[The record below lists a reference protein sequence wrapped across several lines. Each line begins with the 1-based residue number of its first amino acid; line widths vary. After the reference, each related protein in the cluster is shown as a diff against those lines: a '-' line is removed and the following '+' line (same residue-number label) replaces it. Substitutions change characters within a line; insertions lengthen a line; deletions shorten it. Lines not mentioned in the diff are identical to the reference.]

1 VDEEVLFDDSLGQ
14 DWDGM
19 VPAVVS
25 AVQCGTR
32 ADTDGQGA
40 GMDDALDTSD
50 LELDAVRT
58 VAELAAKLRNVQ
70 IRDGKPSLRE
80 LETRTRRDATPLS
93 KTVVAEM
100 LKGQRLPK
108 REVMLSFL
116 RACHV
121 RDDSMESWRSVWGRL
136 ADRVEQRVRSWHFA
150 DSEPVTLICAQL
162 PDDITCPLGKPAD
175 PNYTELLS
183 YADLDA
189 LFELYGH
196 IRAENPDLD
205 VSFKSSSRLGIDDLS
220 SHVVLIGGIAW
231 NEMTGRI
238 SEMSPLPI
246 RQIEDPAIKTGEI
259 FVAPIDGKEQ
269 RFLPKWSEDHSE
281 LVEDVGL
288 IVRTPNPLNS
298 DRSLTICNGIHSRG
312 VVGAVRSLT
321 DVRLRE
327 SNERYI
333 RENFDDPSTFAILM
347 RVPVIAKRARTPVLR
362 AAGCVLYRWP
372 DAGRT

>member
-1 VDEEVLFDDSLGQ
+1 
-14 DWDGM
+14 
-19 VPAVVS
+19 
-25 AVQCGTR
+25 
-32 ADTDGQGA
+32 
-40 GMDDALDTSD
+40 MDDALDTSD

-58 VAELAAKLRNVQ
+58 RAELAAKLRNVR
-70 IRDGKPSLRE
+70 IRDGMPSLRE
-80 LETRTRRDATPLS
+80 LETRTRRDATPLT

-121 RDDSMESWRSVWGRL
+121 RDDSMESWRRAWG
-136 ADRVEQRVRSWHFA
+136 VEQRARSWHFA

-196 IRAENPDLD
+196 IRAENPDLN
-205 VSFKSSSRLGIDDLS
+205 VSFKSSSQLGKDDDLS

-246 RQIEDPAIKTGEI
+246 RQIEDPVIETGEI
-259 FVAPIDGKEQ
+259 FVAPVEGKEK
-269 RFLPKWSEDHSE
+269 RFLPKWSADHSE

-288 IVRTPNPLNS
+288 IARTPNPLNS

-312 VVGAVRSLT
+312 VVGAVRTLT

-347 RVPVIAKRARTPVLR
+347 RVPVIAKRARTPVLQ
-362 AAGCVLYRWP
+362 AAGCVLYKWP
-372 DAGRT
+372 DPDRV